1 MMGMTKVFKNM
12 CSSQRGYMTVEASF
26 LMPLVLLIVASMI
39 VALIYVY
46 EKEHVRANIAE
57 AVYSV
62 PFENKQKEN
71 VVEYL
76 NEQDISQGVVIG
88 SVDSNASKGS
98 GKQVVLE
105 AELHVKGDTNLKY
118 QIDYCPVSKNLRR
131 WQLYGD
137 LTE

>member
-1 MMGMTKVFKNM
+1 M
-12 CSSQRGYMTVEASF
+12 
-26 LMPLVLLIVASMI
+26 
-39 VALIYVY
+39 
-46 EKEHVRANIAE
+46 
-57 AVYSV
+57 
-62 PFENKQKEN
+62 
-71 VVEYL
+71 EYL

-98 GKQVVLE
+98 GKQVALE

>member
-62 PFENKQKEN
+62 PFQNKQTEN

-76 NEQDISQGVVIG
+76 NE
-88 SVDSNASKGS
+88 
-98 GKQVVLE
+98 
-105 AELHVKGDTNLKY
+105 
-118 QIDYCPVSKNLRR
+118 
-131 WQLYGD
+131 
-137 LTE
+137 